1 MAEIK
6 QVATRIEPVTVYREG
21 ISVWEEQFPVV
32 VYEDGE
38 LALEMETALKV
49 EERHKHY
56 VELARRDELPEP
68 TARVERAAEAPPSG
82 PPRVIETRMEPM
94 PVHKEGDHVWEEEF
108 PAVVYNDGHV
118 TFDIAVSHEIDARRA
133 HYAELAERGELP
145 EPTGHA
151 RPNPPAPKAPCVVG
165 TRTQSVPVYQEG
177 NRLWQEDFPVV
188 VFDDGEIGLEDANVR
203 EWEARYKHYLE
214 LAERGELPEPSETLP
229 ADSNEAAGG

>member
-1 MAEIK
+1 MAEH
-6 QVATRIEPVTVYREG
+6 VAPQPLPVYVDGDRVWRE
-21 ISVWEEQFPVV
+21 VFPVIV
-32 VYEDGE
+32 AEDGE
-38 LALEMETALKV
+38 RLVSFETAAQV

-56 VELARRDELPEP
+56 RELARRGELPEP
-68 TARVERAAEAPPSG
+68 TARVEREAEAPPSG

-94 PVHKEGDHVWEEEF
+94 TVHEEGDHVWEEEF

-145 EPTGHA
+145 ESTGHA
-151 RPNPPAPKAPCVVG
+151 RPHPPAPKAPCVVG

-203 EWEARYKHYLE
+203 EWEARHKHYIE
-214 LAERGELPEPSETLP
+214 LAKRGELPRADGEPEKGSH
-229 ADSNEAAGG
+229 EAAGG

>member
-1 MAEIK
+1 MAEH
-6 QVATRIEPVTVYREG
+6 VAPQPLPVYVDGDRVWRE
-21 ISVWEEQFPVV
+21 VFPVIV
-32 VYEDGE
+32 AEDGE
-38 LALEMETALKV
+38 RLVSFETAAQV

-56 VELARRDELPEP
+56 RELARRGELPEP
-68 TARVERAAEAPPSG
+68 TARVEREAEAPPSG
-82 PPRVIETRMEPM
+82 PPRVIERRIEQMT
-94 PVHKEGDHVWEEEF
+94 VHEEGDHVWEEEF

-145 EPTGHA
+145 EPTGRA

-203 EWEARYKHYLE
+203 EWEARHKHYLE
-214 LAERGELPEPSETLP
+214 LAKRGELPRADGEPGKGSH
-229 ADSNEAAGG
+229 EAAGG

>member
-1 MAEIK
+1 MAEC
-6 QVATRIEPVTVYREG
+6 VAPQPLPVYVDGDRVWRE
-21 ISVWEEQFPVV
+21 VFPVIV
-32 VYEDGE
+32 AEDGE
-38 LALEMETALKV
+38 RLVSFETAARM
-49 EERHKHY
+49 EARHKHY
-56 VELARRDELPEP
+56 LNLAERDELPEP

-214 LAERGELPEPSETLP
+214 LAERGELPKADGEREK
-229 ADSNEAAGG
+229 DSNEAAGG

>member
-1 MAEIK
+1 MK
-6 QVATRIEPVTVYREG
+6 QFATRIQAVPVYREG
-21 ISVWEEQFPVV
+21 DREWSEQFPVT

-38 LALEMETALKV
+38 GALSSEAALRW
-49 EERHKHY
+49 EARHKHY
-56 VELARRDELPEP
+56 LNLAERGELPEP
-68 TARVERAAEAPPSG
+68 TARVEREAEAPPSG

-188 VFDDGEIGLEDANVR
+188 VYDDGEIGLEDANVR

-214 LAERGELPEPSETLP
+214 LAERGELPKADGEREK
-229 ADSNEAAGG
+229 DSNEAAGG

>member
-1 MAEIK
+1 MK
-6 QVATRIEPVTVYREG
+6 QFATRIQAVPVYREG
-21 ISVWEEQFPVV
+21 DREWSEQFPVT

-38 LALEMETALKV
+38 GALSSEAALRW
-49 EERHKHY
+49 EARHKHY

-151 RPNPPAPKAPCVVG
+151 RPKPPAPKAPCVVG

-188 VFDDGEIGLEDANVR
+188 VYDDGEIGLEDANVR
-203 EWEARYKHYLE
+203 EWEARYEHYLE
-214 LAERGELPEPSETLP
+214 LAKRGELPKADGEREK
-229 ADSNEAAGG
+229 DSNEAAGG

>member
-1 MAEIK
+1 MAEH
-6 QVATRIEPVTVYREG
+6 VAPQPLPVYVDGDRVWRE
-21 ISVWEEQFPVV
+21 VFPVIV
-32 VYEDGE
+32 AEDGE
-38 LALEMETALKV
+38 RLVSFETATQM
-49 EERHKHY
+49 EAREKHY
-56 VELARRDELPEP
+56 RELARRDELPEP
-68 TARVERAAEAPPSG
+68 TARVEREAEAPPSG
-82 PPRVIETRMEPM
+82 PPRVIERRMEPM
-94 PVHKEGDHVWEEEF
+94 TVHEEGDHVWEEEF

-145 EPTGHA
+145 EPTGRA

-203 EWEARYKHYLE
+203 EWEARHRHYIE
-214 LAERGELPEPSETLP
+214 LAKRGELPRADGEPEKGSH
-229 ADSNEAAGG
+229 EAAGG